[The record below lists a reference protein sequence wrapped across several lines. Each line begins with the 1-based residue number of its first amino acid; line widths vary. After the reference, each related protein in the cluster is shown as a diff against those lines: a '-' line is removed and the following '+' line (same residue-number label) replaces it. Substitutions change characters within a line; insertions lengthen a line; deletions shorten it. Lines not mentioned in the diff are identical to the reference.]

1 MMIVNE
7 EYIKEYEEMSLCDFA
22 DELVEPLS
30 TVKKDLTKIIYIHYA
45 KERDKNYK
53 LQQEN
58 ARLKEKIEKAI
69 NLLEKHNCENC
80 CDYNDMIALAELK
93 DMKFDE
99 RNFEL
104 IDKKF

>member
-1 MMIVNE
+1 MNE
-7 EYIKEYEEMSLCDFA
+7 EKYKKERIEYIADKISPYTVAGCDEDLAEAIFN
-22 DELVEPLS
+22 LVE
-30 TVKKDLTKIIYIHYA
+30 
-45 KERDKNYK
+45 E
-53 LQQEN
+53 EN
-58 ARLKEKIEKAI
+58 ARLKDKIEKAI

>member
-1 MMIVNE
+1 MNE
-7 EYIKEYEEMSLCDFA
+7 IYDNDFKNFFKYTKEIKELPPLPKKFDTKHLQDFIN
-22 DELVEPLS
+22 EF
-30 TVKKDLTKIIYIHYA
+30 
-45 KERDKNYK
+45 ERV
-53 LQQEN
+53 QQEN

-80 CDYNDMIALAELK
+80 CDYNNMYALAELK